1 MDLLPHDILYII
13 FSKLDP
19 IEANNLSNTCKILK
33 DTYNYLE
40 KYNKYI
46 NIYNHNILKN
56 KIKNGYRYLQINNKN
71 YKIINIIQYYE
82 PYFNI
87 IFTNGNILHISED
100 KINLFNYKKFN
111 KKIKRKNI
119 KLITESKFNY
129 KIKSINLNKYY

>member
-19 IEANNLSNTCKILK
+19 IESKNLANTCRILK
-33 DTYNYLE
+33 ESYKYLE

-46 NIYNHNILKN
+46 NIYNHDLLKEQ
-56 KIKNGYRYLQINNKN
+56 IQNGYRFIKINNQI
-71 YKIINIIQYYE
+71 YKSINIIQYCQ

-87 IFTNGNILHISED
+87 IFTNGNILHISDD

-111 KKIKRKNI
+111 KKIKKKNI
-119 KLITESKFNY
+119 KLITESKFNH
-129 KIKSINLNKYY
+129 KIKSINVNKYY